1 MPVEVSLQLALLNIA
16 ALLLTA
22 LVSLV
27 LTYATQAFRQNRAER
42 A

>member
-22 LVSLV
+22 LVSLF
-27 LTYATQAFRQNRAER
+27 LTYATLVIRQNRAER